1 MKRLLNSEGAA
12 VERLNFV
19 VLGRALEHKLLIVE
33 HANHLQVV
41 WLMGRFLNSEGV
53 AVERLSFITTCPSTR
68 TKLLNS

>member
-1 MKRLLNSEGAA
+1 MNRLLNSEGAA

-41 WLMGRFLNSEGV
+41 WLMGRGPE
-53 AVERLSFITTCPSTR
+53 T
-68 TKLLNS
+68 